1 MLRAYE
7 AWICEVG
14 DGPDERIIYR
24 GDDLDDLTTA
34 IHANEDEV
42 DINVNKYFLVNDKT
56 FDYVDDFEKYKHTIK
71 PW

>member
-1 MLRAYE
+1 MSKYE

-24 GDDLDDLTTA
+24 GDDMDWLTEA
-34 IHANEDEV
+34 IQCHADEV
-42 DINVNKYFLVNDKT
+42 DCNVNKYFLVNDYT
-56 FDYVDDFEKYKHTIK
+56 FDYTDDFMDNKWLIK